1 MSLFLNKTN
10 GQFHDSQKLT
20 AKEKKCLLS
29 KPFKYYQKERSGSEK
44 RGQVRKVSF
53 TGVATLD
60 LIQPY
65 NLGYLSIQG
74 TLNYFAIRFR
84 SVL

>member
-1 MSLFLNKTN
+1 MA
-10 GQFHDSQKLT
+10 KLT
-20 AKEKKCLLS
+20 TFKSSPQTEKNDSYPNHLNTTK
-29 KPFKYYQKERSGSEK
+29 KKGQVRKERSGSEK
-44 RGQVRKVSF
+44 KGQVRKVSF